1 MPSRDS
7 TISHRINHFRPQIL
21 LILLATL
28 SLLFTGVR
36 VPDLSRPHR
45 PKLTHRLV
53 FETQHKNF
61 SKNLKQCDQFGT
73 ALPKL
78 LVSSSTISYH
88 AVPQLVPPL
97 YATHLFPPN
106 SGRSPPAPQS

>member
-1 MPSRDS
+1 MPSRDAI
-7 TISHRINHFRPQIL
+7 ISHRINHFHPQIL
-21 LILLATL
+21 LILLVAL
-28 SLLFTGVR
+28 GLLFTGVR

-45 PKLTHRLV
+45 PKATHRV
-53 FETQHKNF
+53 VIETQHKNF
-61 SKNLKQCDQFGT
+61 FKNLKQYDHFGA

-78 LVSSSTISYH
+78 LVSSNTIFYH

-97 YATHLFPPN
+97 YATHLPPPN